1 MKKRIIAFIIA
12 TVMILALAVPCFA
25 EGDLSGKL
33 YILHSND
40 VHGAIDGYEK
50 MAAYRDE
57 LAAQGA
63 DVLLVDAGDFSQGQP
78 EVSYEKGAD
87 AVRLMNAVGYD
98 VVTLG
103 NHEFDFG
110 YEKLKENMS
119 TRTFTLICADVYDSN
134 GPLFDGPST
143 TFTKG
148 GVKIGFVG
156 IETPETQTKV
166 NPALIKEL
174 TFLTNN
180 TSPTIY
186 EAVGQEVNYL
196 KGLDTDLVIAIS
208 HLGIDAE
215 SEPYRSTDMYEA
227 VEGIDFVIDA
237 HSHTV
242 MTEGPGGEPIQSTGT
257 AFANIGVI
265 VIDEATKTIV
275 DNFNKPVSEIEG
287 SDEAVATLAQEIHD
301 KVNNALGAVFATS
314 EVELNGDKAPGNRT
328 EETNNGDFITDAML
342 WALTA
347 QNPGAID
354 VPAEN
359 ILAITN
365 GGGIRDKIAKG
376 DVTKRD
382 IKTVLPF
389 GNTLAV
395 VYVKGSVLLEALE
408 ASTFCTPTAI
418 GGFPQVAGMK
428 FTIDTT
434 KEYDANDETYPGST
448 YYGPK
453 TINRVTINEINGKPF
468 DPDATY
474 AVITNNFIT
483 AGGDTYYSFAA
494 ATDKFDT
501 GIPLDEVV
509 VDYVVEELGRVIPA
523 ELYGEPQGRII
534 IKTEAD
540 EEEPETPL
548 SPPTWDANNT
558 YMILML
564 ASIFIIAVLPPKKR
578 EY

>member
-1 MKKRIIAFIIA
+1 MKKRIFAFIIA
-12 TVMILALAVPCFA
+12 TVMIFALAVPCFA

-134 GPLFDGPST
+134 GALFDGAST
-143 TFTKG
+143 TFTRG
-148 GVKIGFVG
+148 GVQIGFVG

-196 KGLDTDLVIAIS
+196 KSLDVDLVIAIA

-215 SEPYRSTDMYEA
+215 SEPYRSTDMYAA
-227 VEGIDFVIDA
+227 VSGIDFVIDG

-287 SDEAVATLAQEIHD
+287 SDETVAALAQEIHD

-314 EVELNGDKAPGNRT
+314 EVELNGNKAPGNRT

-342 WALTA
+342 WALTV

-365 GGGIRDKIAKG
+365 GGGIRAKIAVG

-395 VYVKGSVLLEALE
+395 VYVKGSELLEVLE
-408 ASTFCTPTAI
+408 ASTFCTPTSI

-468 DPDATY
+468 DPNATY
-474 AVITNNFIT
+474 AVITNDFIT
-483 AGGDTYYSFAA
+483 AGGDTYYAFAA
-494 ATDKFDT
+494 AADKFDT

-509 VDYVVEELGRVIPA
+509 VDYVVEELGGVISA
-523 ELYGEPQGRII
+523 DKYAQPQGRII

-548 SPPTWDANNT
+548 SPPTWDASNT
-558 YMILML
+558 YMVLML
-564 ASIFIIAVLPPKKR
+564 ASMFIIAVLPPKKK

>member
-134 GPLFDGPST
+134 GALFDGASA
-143 TFTKG
+143 TFTRG
-148 GVKIGFVG
+148 GVNIGFVG

-287 SDEAVATLAQEIHD
+287 SDEAVAALAQEIHD

-314 EVELNGDKAPGNRT
+314 EVELNGNKAPGNRT

-474 AVITNNFIT
+474 AVITNDFIT

-494 ATDKFDT
+494 AADKFDT